1 MRIHA
6 TVIAALCTVLSLTA
20 ACGSTKNE
28 NVEKGM
34 SLVQQMK
41 YEDALTYFDAALIN
55 KEDAQL
61 AVRGQGLAYLGLTQ
75 YDLAEEY
82 LEQSLTYS
90 DSKLDQ
96 LDFDINYYLATAY
109 YKQGKLEEAR
119 KAYEAIVTLRPKEKT
134 AHYLKGVVQLEQG
147 NLDGA
152 KEDFD
157 KAVAIDPK
165 DYDMRINI
173 YCSCSENGQEEM
185 GNTYLQA
192 VLDSEDKKLTD
203 YNKGRMYFYLGDYNE
218 ARNSLEAAKDTA
230 NTAEVISLLGQTYEK
245 VGDYNYAASV
255 YSNYLME
262 NPTSQIYNQLGLCE
276 LTIGDYEDA
285 LNAFQ
290 SGIAIDGNQL
300 MQTLKF
306 NEIVAYEYL
315 GQFDQAAVLMKDYLS
330 LYPDDEKAIRE
341 YEFLRT
347 R

>member
-1 MRIHA
+1 MKKHIA
-6 TVIAALCTVLSLTA
+6 VIAAVCTVLSLTA
-20 ACGSTKNE
+20 ACGSTKHE
-28 NVEKGM
+28 NIDKGM
-34 SLVQQMK
+34 SLVEQMK
-41 YEDALTYFDAALIN
+41 YEDALTYFDAALVN
-55 KEDAQL
+55 KENAQL

-75 YDLAEEY
+75 YDLAEEC

-96 LDFDINYYLATAY
+96 LDYDINYYLATAY

-134 AHYLKGVVQLEQG
+134 AYYLKGVVELEQG
-147 NLDGA
+147 NVDGA

-157 KAVAIDPK
+157 KAIALDPK

-173 YCSCSENGQEEM
+173 FCSCSENGYEEM

-203 YNKGRMYFYLGDYNE
+203 YNKGRMYFYLGNYQE

-230 NTAEVISLLGQTYEK
+230 KTTEVISLLGQTYEK
-245 VGDYNYAASV
+245 MGDYNYAASV

-262 NPTSQIYNQLGLCE
+262 NPTSQVYNQLGLCE

-285 LNAFQ
+285 LKAFQ
-290 SGIAIDGNQL
+290 AGIAIDANQL

-315 GQFDQAAVLMKDYLS
+315 GQFDQAAILMKEYLT
-330 LYPDDEKAIRE
+330 LYPDDQKALRE